1 MKSSDVRSKFVDF
14 FKEKGHAAMRGS
26 SLIPQNDATLLF
38 TNAGMVQFKSVFL
51 GEEERSTPR
60 AVTVQKCVR
69 AGGKHNDLENVGH
82 TARHHTFFEMLGNF
96 SFGDYFKRDA
106 IIWAWEFLTEV
117 MKLPKERLWVTVFLD
132 DDEAAALWRDV
143 AGVSPDRIV
152 RLGEKD
158 NFWSMGDTGP
168 CGPCS
173 EILIDQGSEVGCG
186 RPDCAVGCDCDRYLE
201 LWNLVFMQFNRDAG
215 GVLTP
220 LPKPSIDTG
229 MGLERLS
236 AVMQNQHSNFHSDL
250 FMPVLTAIGKLCGK
264 AYGDNEADNIS
275 MRVIADHIRST
286 TFLLADGLLP
296 ANEGRGYVLRRIIR
310 RAARY
315 GKMLGIEEPFMHR
328 LVDALIEAMGES
340 YPELNDSPERI
351 RQILRIEEERFANTL
366 RHGLSVLE
374 DVIAGVRKDG
384 GTVIAGAELFRLY
397 DTFGFPLDLVGDI
410 AGDQGLTID
419 EDGFRREMD
428 AQKTRARASWVGTE
442 EAVSQVYRE
451 LAGSISKTE
460 FTGYDSMSGAAT
472 VLAIVKNG
480 ELVKSVREGGIA
492 EIFLDRTPAYAESG
506 GQAGDIGVIKSDGA
520 TCRITDTKKPVAG
533 LFAHHVEVSRGEI
546 VQGATVTVSVDELE
560 RAATRRHHTATHL
573 LQAALR
579 DVLGEHVKQAGSM
592 VSGDRLRFDFT
603 HFTQPSRQE
612 LEKIENWVNANV
624 LENHAVS
631 KVEMPIDEAVA
642 AGAMALFGEKY
653 GDTVRVV
660 SAGDVS
666 RELCGGTHVDA
677 TGEIGMFKIL
687 SESSVASGVRRIEA
701 VAGLAAIARSRA
713 RDAELDEIA
722 DLLKTKD
729 GVSDRLR
736 KFMDDARAA
745 EKELE
750 AMKARAAVSKSDA
763 ILSDARNI
771 AGVKVVGGVVDG
783 VEAKDLRSL
792 ADSLRDKLGSGVL
805 LVVSVS
811 GDQAAVVCMV
821 SKDLTARLNA
831 GNILKEVAS
840 RTGGKGGGRP
850 DMAQGGIGDPARAAE
865 AVAAFY
871 ETAGKI
877 LGG

>member
-1 MKSSDVRSKFVDF
+1 MKSSEVRRKFVEF
-14 FKEKGHAAMRGS
+14 FEGKDHAAMRGS
-26 SLIPQNDATLLF
+26 SLIPLNDATLLF

-51 GEEERSTPR
+51 GEQERSAPR

-117 MKLPKERLWVTVFLD
+117 MKLPKDKLWVTVFLD

-173 EILIDQGSEVGCG
+173 EILIDQGPEVGCG

-201 LWNLVFMQFNRDAG
+201 LWNLVFMQFNRDAS
-215 GVLTP
+215 GVMTP

-250 FMPVLTAIGKLCGK
+250 FTPVLAAIGKLCGK
-264 AYGDNEADNIS
+264 TYGDNETDDIS

-328 LVDALIEAMGES
+328 LVDALIGVMGES

-366 RHGLSVLE
+366 KHGLSVLE
-374 DVIAGVRKDG
+374 DVIAGVKKDG
-384 GTVIAGAELFRLY
+384 GSVIPGAELFRLY

-428 AQKTRARASWVGTE
+428 AQKTRARASWVGAE

-451 LAGSISKTE
+451 LSGSIAKTE
-460 FTGYDSMSGAAT
+460 FTGYDSMSGVAT

-480 ELVKSVREGGIA
+480 ERVNSVGEGERA

-506 GQAGDIGVIKSDGA
+506 GQAGDTGGMKSDGA
-520 TCRITDTKKPVAG
+520 TCRIVDTKKPVAG

-546 VQGATVTVSVDELE
+546 VQGAAVTVAVDENS
-560 RAATRRHHTATHL
+560 RAATMRHHTATHL

-592 VSGDRLRFDFT
+592 VSSDRLRFDFT
-603 HFTQPSRQE
+603 HFTQPSRDE
-612 LEKIENWVNANV
+612 LEKIENWVNASV
-624 LENHAVS
+624 LEIHSVS

-660 SAGDVS
+660 SAGEVS

-677 TGEIGMFKIL
+677 TGEIGLFKIL

-701 VAGLAAIARSRA
+701 VAGLAAIAHARA

-722 DLLKTKD
+722 ELLKTKD
-729 GVSDRLR
+729 GMADRLR
-736 KFMDDARAA
+736 KFIDDARTA

-750 AMKARAAVSKSDA
+750 AMKARAAVSKTDA
-763 ILSDARNI
+763 ILSGAR
-771 AGVKVVGGVVDG
+771 
-783 VEAKDLRSL
+783 
-792 ADSLRDKLGSGVL
+792 
-805 LVVSVS
+805 
-811 GDQAAVVCMV
+811 
-821 SKDLTARLNA
+821 
-831 GNILKEVAS
+831 
-840 RTGGKGGGRP
+840 
-850 DMAQGGIGDPARAAE
+850 DMAA
-865 AVAAFY
+865 
-871 ETAGKI
+871 
-877 LGG
+877 